1 LSPTPGDPERGLL
14 LAGDVGGTKTNL
26 ALFAPA
32 GPAGSRPRL
41 LRSAHYP
48 SPGFPDLAPILAAF
62 LGAAF
67 LGAPGGD
74 APRVGAA
81 CFGVAG
87 PVAGNRSR
95 LPNLD
100 WPELDGAAL
109 AQATGIPAGRL
120 RLINDLVATAEAIPL
135 FGPEDLAVLQIGNS
149 ASAEGNRVLIAAGTG
164 LGMAL
169 LPRIGE
175 AWVPIASEGGH
186 MDFAARD
193 EEEAAL
199 VATLRRRHGHV
210 SVERVVS
217 GASLPDI
224 YQHLLESGG
233 EDEVPAVAERLG
245 AAADPA
251 PVITAAA
258 LSGESALCAR
268 TLDLFVAAYGAAA
281 GNLALAGTATGGV
294 YLGGGIAPKILAR
307 LTDGPFL
314 RAFADKGRFR
324 EYLEAIPVRVLL
336 DDQAALL
343 GAASVAARLLTSG

>member
-1 LSPTPGDPERGLL
+1 LSRLL

-26 ALFAPA
+26 GLFETS
-32 GPAGSRPRL
+32 GDSGSRGPRL

-48 SPGFPDLAPILAAF
+48 SPDFPGLAPIVAAF

-67 LGAPGGD
+67 LGGD
-74 APRVGAA
+74 APRVDAA

-100 WPELDGAAL
+100 WPELDGEAL
-109 AQATGIPAGRL
+109 AQAAGLPAGHL
-120 RLINDLVATAEAIPL
+120 RLVNDLVATAEAIPL
-135 FGPEDLAVLQIGNS
+135 FGPENLAVLQKGDPGS
-149 ASAEGNRVLIAAGTG
+149 SGEGNRVLIAAGTG

-169 LPRIGE
+169 LPRVGGT
-175 AWVPIASEGGH
+175 WVPIASEGGH

-199 VATLRRRHGHV
+199 AAALRRRYGHA

-217 GASLPDI
+217 GSGLADI
-224 YQHLLESGG
+224 YRYLQESGG
-233 EDEVPAVAERLG
+233 EAEIPAVAARLA

-251 PVITAAA
+251 PAITAAA
-258 LSGESALCAR
+258 LSGESALCSR
-268 TLDLFVAAYGAAA
+268 VLDLFVAAYGATA

-314 RAFADKGRFR
+314 GAFADKGRFR
-324 EYLEAIPVRVLL
+324 EYMEAIPVRVIL

-343 GAASVAARLLTSG
+343 GAANVAARLLTSG